1 MLLVLSP
8 LTALIEDQIRSCE
21 VFGLKCVN
29 LEEFKDGDSVA
40 LLFSSPETLQK
51 HYECLL
57 NVSNK
62 RKSGDLIF
70 SC

>member
-51 HYECLL
+51 HYECLFL
-57 NVSNK
+57 VTRENQ
-62 RKSGDLIF
+62 GT
-70 SC
+70 